1 MSRKESPEPAA
12 EQVVF
17 LPLSELHPF
26 PNHPFRVVDDEKM
39 REMAASIQGC
49 GVLLPG
55 IARIRPEGGYEIV
68 SGHRRKRAC
77 ELAGR
82 ETMPFIVRNMTDDE
96 AVIAMV
102 DTNLQRENILPS
114 ERAFA
119 LKMKMEALKH
129 QGKQDFVTSSQVGTK
144 LRADEELAQLA
155 GESRNQIQRYVRLN
169 NLTPGLLSLVDE
181 GKIALMP
188 AVELSYLT
196 KDEQTNLYDTIE
208 SEDCTPSLSQAQ
220 QMRKLSE
227 QGKLN
232 IDAVFGIMTKPKPN
246 QQEKVTLPYPKLPMD
261 KIRRYAKAE
270 PTPQFVQD
278 FLLKA
283 VDHYCRY
290 LDRQKDRGDR

>member
-1 MSRKESPEPAA
+1 MSSKETPEQAA

-26 PNHPFRVVDDEKM
+26 PNHPFRVEDDEKM

-129 QGKQDFVTSSQVGTK
+129 QGQRTDLTSRQVVAK
-144 LRADEELAQLA
+144 LRSAVEIGQKT
-155 GESRNQIQRYVRLN
+155 GESGRQIQRTIRLTS
-169 NLTPGLLSLVDE
+169 LEPSLLHMVDDR
-181 GKIALMP
+181 KVAFNP
-188 AVELSYLT
+188 AVELSFL
-196 KDEQTNLYDTIE
+196 KPDEQEKIAAAMDEAQT
-208 SEDCTPSLSQAQ
+208 TPSLSQAQ
-220 QMRKLSE
+220 RLKKASQE
-227 QGKLN
+227 GKLTDDLLRGVMAETKKPTQDKSYLN
-232 IDAVFGIMTKPKPN
+232 NPQIRKYFPKSWTIDRIEAIVLKLVKAWYQSQLKKK
-246 QQEKVTLPYPKLPMD
+246 QQSL
-261 KIRRYAKAE
+261 
-270 PTPQFVQD
+270 
-278 FLLKA
+278 
-283 VDHYCRY
+283 
-290 LDRQKDRGDR
+290 

>member
-1 MSRKESPEPAA
+1 MSRKETPEQAA

-129 QGKQDFVTSSQVGTK
+129 QGKRTDLTSRQVVGK
-144 LRADEELAQLA
+144 LESADKVGIEL
-155 GESRNQIQRYVRLN
+155 GESGRQIHRTIRLTS
-169 NLTPGLLSLVDE
+169 LEPSLLHMVDDR
-181 GKIALMP
+181 KLAFNP
-188 AVELSYLT
+188 AVELSFL
-196 KDEQTNLYDTIE
+196 KPEEQERLAAAMDEAQT
-208 SEDCTPSLSQAQ
+208 TPSLSQAQ
-220 QMRKLSE
+220 RLKKASQE
-227 QGKLN
+227 GKLTDDLLRGVMAETKKPTQDKSYLN
-232 IDAVFGIMTKPKPN
+232 NPQIRKYFPKSWTIDRIEAIVLKLVKAWYQSQLKKK
-246 QQEKVTLPYPKLPMD
+246 QQSL
-261 KIRRYAKAE
+261 
-270 PTPQFVQD
+270 
-278 FLLKA
+278 
-283 VDHYCRY
+283 
-290 LDRQKDRGDR
+290 

>member
-1 MSRKESPEPAA
+1 MSRKETPEQAA
-12 EQVVF
+12 EQIVF

-26 PNHPFRVVDDEKM
+26 PNHPFRVEDDEKM

-77 ELAGR
+77 EMAGR

-129 QGKQDFVTSSQVGTK
+129 QGKRTDLTSRQVVGK
-144 LRADEELAQLA
+144 LESADKVGKEL
-155 GESRNQIQRYVRLN
+155 GESGRQIQRTIRLTS
-169 NLTPGLLSLVDE
+169 LEPSLLHMVDDR
-181 GKIALMP
+181 KLAFNP
-188 AVELSYLT
+188 AVELSFL
-196 KDEQTNLYDTIE
+196 KPEEQEKIAAAMDEAQT
-208 SEDCTPSLSQAQ
+208 TPSLSQAQ
-220 QMRKLSE
+220 RLKKASQEGRLTDDLLRGVMAETKKPTQDKSYLNNPQIRKYFPKSWTIDRIEAIVL
-227 QGKLN
+227 KLVK
-232 IDAVFGIMTKPKPN
+232 AWYQSQLRKK
-246 QQEKVTLPYPKLPMD
+246 QQSL
-261 KIRRYAKAE
+261 
-270 PTPQFVQD
+270 
-278 FLLKA
+278 
-283 VDHYCRY
+283 
-290 LDRQKDRGDR
+290 

>member
-1 MSRKESPEPAA
+1 MSRKETPDQAA

-26 PNHPFRVVDDEKM
+26 PNHPFRVEDDEKM

-55 IARIRPEGGYEIV
+55 IARVRSEGGYEIV

-82 ETMPFIVRNMTDDE
+82 ETMPFIVRSMTDDE

-129 QGKQDFVTSSQVGTK
+129 QGKRTDLTSRQVVGK
-144 LRADEELAQLA
+144 LESADKVGEELGKSGRQIHRTIRLTSLEPSLLHMVDDRKLA
-155 GESRNQIQRYVRLN
+155 FN
-169 NLTPGLLSLVDE
+169 
-181 GKIALMP
+181 P
-188 AVELSYLT
+188 AVELSFL
-196 KDEQTNLYDTIE
+196 KPEEQAKIAAAMDEAQT
-208 SEDCTPSLSQAQ
+208 TPSLSQAQ
-220 QMRKLSE
+220 RLKKASQE
-227 QGKLN
+227 GKLTDDLLRGVMAETKKPTQDKSYLN
-232 IDAVFGIMTKPKPN
+232 NPQIRKYFPKSWTIDRIEAIVLKLVKAWYQSQLKKK
-246 QQEKVTLPYPKLPMD
+246 QQSL
-261 KIRRYAKAE
+261 
-270 PTPQFVQD
+270 
-278 FLLKA
+278 
-283 VDHYCRY
+283 
-290 LDRQKDRGDR
+290 

>member
-1 MSRKESPEPAA
+1 MSRKETPEQAA

-26 PNHPFRVVDDEKM
+26 PNHPFRIVDDEKM

-82 ETMPFIVRNMTDDE
+82 VTMPFIVRNMTDDE

-129 QGKQDFVTSSQVGTK
+129 QGKRTDLTSRQVVGK
-144 LRADEELAQLA
+144 LESADKVGIEL
-155 GESRNQIQRYVRLN
+155 GESGRQIHRTIRL
-169 NLTPGLLSLVDE
+169 TSLEPSMLHMVDDR
-181 GKIALMP
+181 KLAFNP
-188 AVELSYLT
+188 AVELSFL
-196 KDEQTNLYDTIE
+196 KPEEQERLAAAMDEAQT
-208 SEDCTPSLSQAQ
+208 TPSLSQAQ
-220 QMRKLSE
+220 RLKKASQE
-227 QGKLN
+227 GKLTDDLLRGVMAETKKPTQDKSYLN
-232 IDAVFGIMTKPKPN
+232 NPQIRKYFPKSWTIDRIEAIVLKLVKAWYQSQLKKK
-246 QQEKVTLPYPKLPMD
+246 QQSL
-261 KIRRYAKAE
+261 
-270 PTPQFVQD
+270 
-278 FLLKA
+278 
-283 VDHYCRY
+283 
-290 LDRQKDRGDR
+290 

>member
-1 MSRKESPEPAA
+1 MSRKESPEQAA

-26 PNHPFRVVDDEKM
+26 PNHPFRVADDEKM

-77 ELAGR
+77 EMAGR

-129 QGKQDFVTSSQVGTK
+129 QGQRTDLTSRQVVAK
-144 LRADEELAQLA
+144 LRSAVEIGQKT
-155 GESRNQIQRYVRLN
+155 GESGRQIQRTIRLTS
-169 NLTPGLLSLVDE
+169 LEPSLLHMVDDR
-181 GKIALMP
+181 KLAFNP
-188 AVELSYLT
+188 AVELSFL
-196 KDEQTNLYDTIE
+196 KPDEQEKIAAAMDEAQT
-208 SEDCTPSLSQAQ
+208 TPSLSQAQ
-220 QMRKLSE
+220 RLKKASQE
-227 QGKLN
+227 GKLTDDLLRGVMAETKKPTQDKSYLN
-232 IDAVFGIMTKPKPN
+232 NPQIRKYFPKSWTIDRIEAIVLKLVKAWYQSQLKKK
-246 QQEKVTLPYPKLPMD
+246 QQSL
-261 KIRRYAKAE
+261 
-270 PTPQFVQD
+270 
-278 FLLKA
+278 
-283 VDHYCRY
+283 
-290 LDRQKDRGDR
+290 

>member
-1 MSRKESPEPAA
+1 MSRKESPEQAA

-129 QGKQDFVTSSQVGTK
+129 QGQRTDLTSRQVVAK
-144 LRADEELAQLA
+144 LRSAVEIGQKT
-155 GESRNQIQRYVRLN
+155 GESGRQIQRAIRLTS
-169 NLTPGLLSLVDE
+169 LEPSLLHMVDDR
-181 GKIALMP
+181 KLAFNP
-188 AVELSYLT
+188 AVELSFL
-196 KDEQTNLYDTIE
+196 KPEEQEKLAAAMDEAQT
-208 SEDCTPSLSQAQ
+208 TPSLSQAQ
-220 QMRKLSE
+220 RLKKASQE
-227 QGKLN
+227 GKLTDDLLRGVMTETKKPTQDKSYLN
-232 IDAVFGIMTKPKPN
+232 KPQIRKYFPKSWTIDRIEAIVLKLVKAWYQSQLKKK
-246 QQEKVTLPYPKLPMD
+246 QQSL
-261 KIRRYAKAE
+261 
-270 PTPQFVQD
+270 
-278 FLLKA
+278 
-283 VDHYCRY
+283 
-290 LDRQKDRGDR
+290 

>member
-1 MSRKESPEPAA
+1 MSRKESPEQAA

-26 PNHPFRVVDDEKM
+26 PNHPFRVADDEKM

-77 ELAGR
+77 EMAGR

-114 ERAFA
+114 ERAFT

-129 QGKQDFVTSSQVGTK
+129 QGQRTDLTSRQVVAK
-144 LRADEELAQLA
+144 LRSAVEIGQKT
-155 GESRNQIQRYVRLN
+155 GESGRQIQRTIRLTS
-169 NLTPGLLSLVDE
+169 LEPSLLHMVDDR
-181 GKIALMP
+181 KLAFNP
-188 AVELSYLT
+188 AVELSFL
-196 KDEQTNLYDTIE
+196 KPEEQERLAAAMDEAQT
-208 SEDCTPSLSQAQ
+208 TPSLSQAQ
-220 QMRKLSE
+220 RLKKASQE
-227 QGKLN
+227 GKLTDDLLRGVMAETKKPTQDKSYLN
-232 IDAVFGIMTKPKPN
+232 NPQIRKYFPKSWTIDRIEAIVLKLVKAWYQSQLKKK
-246 QQEKVTLPYPKLPMD
+246 QQSL
-261 KIRRYAKAE
+261 
-270 PTPQFVQD
+270 
-278 FLLKA
+278 
-283 VDHYCRY
+283 
-290 LDRQKDRGDR
+290 

>member
-1 MSRKESPEPAA
+1 MSRKDSPEQAA

-129 QGKQDFVTSSQVGTK
+129 QGQRTDLTSRQVVAK
-144 LRADEELAQLA
+144 LRSAVEIGQKT
-155 GESRNQIQRYVRLN
+155 GESGRQIQRTIRLTS
-169 NLTPGLLSLVDE
+169 LEPSLLHMVDDR
-181 GKIALMP
+181 KLAFNP
-188 AVELSYLT
+188 AVELSFL
-196 KDEQTNLYDTIE
+196 KPEEQEKIAAAMDEAQT
-208 SEDCTPSLSQAQ
+208 TPSLSQAQ
-220 QMRKLSE
+220 RLKKASQE
-227 QGKLN
+227 GKLT
-232 IDAVFGIMTKPKPN
+232 DDLLRGVMAETKKPIIQLSWIYVYEN
-246 QQEKVTLPYPKLPMD
+246 RLFNVLYS
-261 KIRRYAKAE
+261 A
-270 PTPQFVQD
+270 
-278 FLLKA
+278 
-283 VDHYCRY
+283 H
-290 LDRQKDRGDR
+290 

>member
-1 MSRKESPEPAA
+1 MSRKETPEQAA

-17 LPLSELHPF
+17 LPLLELHPF
-26 PNHPFRVVDDEKM
+26 PNHPFRVEDDEKM

-129 QGKQDFVTSSQVGTK
+129 QGKRTDLTSRQVVGK
-144 LRADEELAQLA
+144 LESADKVGEELGISGRQIHRTIRLTRLEPSLLHMVDDRKLA
-155 GESRNQIQRYVRLN
+155 FN
-169 NLTPGLLSLVDE
+169 
-181 GKIALMP
+181 P
-188 AVELSYLT
+188 AVELSFL
-196 KDEQTNLYDTIE
+196 KPEEQEKIAAAMDEAQT
-208 SEDCTPSLSQAQ
+208 TPTLSQAQ
-220 QMRKLSE
+220 RLKKASQEGKFTDDLLRSVMAETKKPTQDRSYLNNPQIRKYFPKSWTIDRIEAVVL
-227 QGKLN
+227 KLVK
-232 IDAVFGIMTKPKPN
+232 AWYQSQLKKK
-246 QQEKVTLPYPKLPMD
+246 QQSL
-261 KIRRYAKAE
+261 
-270 PTPQFVQD
+270 
-278 FLLKA
+278 
-283 VDHYCRY
+283 
-290 LDRQKDRGDR
+290 

>member
-1 MSRKESPEPAA
+1 MSRKETPEQAA

-82 ETMPFIVRNMTDDE
+82 ATMPFIVRNMTDDE

-129 QGKQDFVTSSQVGTK
+129 QGQRTDLTSRQVVAK
-144 LRADEELAQLA
+144 LRSAVEIGQKT
-155 GESRNQIQRYVRLN
+155 GESGRQIQRTIRLTS
-169 NLTPGLLSLVDE
+169 LEPSLLHMVDDR
-181 GKIALMP
+181 KLAFNP
-188 AVELSYLT
+188 AVELSFL
-196 KDEQTNLYDTIE
+196 KPEEQEKIAAAMDEAQT
-208 SEDCTPSLSQAQ
+208 TPSLSQAQ
-220 QMRKLSE
+220 RLKKASQE
-227 QGKLN
+227 GKLTDDLLRGVMAETKKPTQDKSYLN
-232 IDAVFGIMTKPKPN
+232 NPQIRKYFPKSWTIDRIEAIILKLVKAWYQSQLKKK
-246 QQEKVTLPYPKLPMD
+246 QQSL
-261 KIRRYAKAE
+261 
-270 PTPQFVQD
+270 
-278 FLLKA
+278 
-283 VDHYCRY
+283 
-290 LDRQKDRGDR
+290 

>member
-1 MSRKESPEPAA
+1 MSRKESPEQAA

-129 QGKQDFVTSSQVGTK
+129 QGQRTDLTSRQVVAK
-144 LRADEELAQLA
+144 LRSAVEIGQKT
-155 GESRNQIQRYVRLN
+155 GESGRQIQRTIRLTS
-169 NLTPGLLSLVDE
+169 LEPSLLHMVDDR
-181 GKIALMP
+181 KLAFNP
-188 AVELSYLT
+188 AVELSFL
-196 KDEQTNLYDTIE
+196 KPEEQERLAAAMDEAQT
-208 SEDCTPSLSQAQ
+208 TPSLSQAQ
-220 QMRKLSE
+220 RLKKASQE
-227 QGKLN
+227 GKLTDDLLRGVMAETKKPTQDKSYLN
-232 IDAVFGIMTKPKPN
+232 NPQIRKYFPKSWTIDRIEAIVLKLVKAWYQN
-246 QQEKVTLPYPKLPMD
+246 Q
-261 KIRRYAKAE
+261 
-270 PTPQFVQD
+270 
-278 FLLKA
+278 LKKKQQS
-283 VDHYCRY
+283 
-290 LDRQKDRGDR
+290 L

>member
-1 MSRKESPEPAA
+1 MSRKDSPEQAA

-17 LPLSELHPF
+17 LPLSELHLF

-129 QGKQDFVTSSQVGTK
+129 QGKQVFVTSSQVGTK
-144 LRADEELAQLA
+144 LNRTDERIAEQSNLSRSQVQRTIRLTSLEPSLLHMVDDRKLAF
-155 GESRNQIQRYVRLN
+155 N
-169 NLTPGLLSLVDE
+169 
-181 GKIALMP
+181 P
-188 AVELSYLT
+188 AVELSFL
-196 KDEQTNLYDTIE
+196 KPEEQEKLAAAMDEAQT
-208 SEDCTPSLSQAQ
+208 TPSLSQAQ
-220 QMRKLSE
+220 RLKKASQE
-227 QGKLN
+227 GKLTDDLLRGVMAETKKPTQDKSYLN
-232 IDAVFGIMTKPKPN
+232 NPQIRKYFPKSWTIDRIEAIILKLVKAWYQSQLKKK
-246 QQEKVTLPYPKLPMD
+246 QQSL
-261 KIRRYAKAE
+261 
-270 PTPQFVQD
+270 
-278 FLLKA
+278 
-283 VDHYCRY
+283 
-290 LDRQKDRGDR
+290 

>member
-1 MSRKESPEPAA
+1 MSRKESPEQAA

-26 PNHPFRVVDDEKM
+26 PNHPFRVADDEKM

-77 ELAGR
+77 EMAGR

-114 ERAFA
+114 ERAFT

-129 QGKQDFVTSSQVGTK
+129 QGQRTDLTSRQVVAK
-144 LRADEELAQLA
+144 LRSAVEIGQKT
-155 GESRNQIQRYVRLN
+155 GESGRQIQRTIRLTS
-169 NLTPGLLSLVDE
+169 LEPSLLHMVDDR
-181 GKIALMP
+181 KLAFNP
-188 AVELSYLT
+188 AVELSFL
-196 KDEQTNLYDTIE
+196 KPEEQERLAAAMDEAQT
-208 SEDCTPSLSQAQ
+208 TPSPISTILKSVNT
-220 QMRKLSE
+220 S
-227 QGKLN
+227 
-232 IDAVFGIMTKPKPN
+232 PN
-246 QQEKVTLPYPKLPMD
+246 PGRSTAL
-261 KIRRYAKAE
+261 
-270 PTPQFVQD
+270 
-278 FLLKA
+278 
-283 VDHYCRY
+283 
-290 LDRQKDRGDR
+290 RQSS

>member
-1 MSRKESPEPAA
+1 MSRKESSEQAA

-129 QGKQDFVTSSQVGTK
+129 QGQRTDLTSRQVVAK
-144 LRADEELAQLA
+144 LRSAVEIGQKT
-155 GESRNQIQRYVRLN
+155 GESGRQIQRAIRLTS
-169 NLTPGLLSLVDE
+169 LEPSLLHMVDDR
-181 GKIALMP
+181 KLAFNP
-188 AVELSYLT
+188 AVELSFL
-196 KDEQTNLYDTIE
+196 KPEEQEKLAAAMDEAQT
-208 SEDCTPSLSQAQ
+208 TPSLSQAQ
-220 QMRKLSE
+220 RLKKASQE
-227 QGKLN
+227 GKLTDDLLRGVMAETKKPTQDKSYLN
-232 IDAVFGIMTKPKPN
+232 NPQIRKYFPKSWTIDRIEAIVLKLVKAWYQSQLKKK
-246 QQEKVTLPYPKLPMD
+246 QQSL
-261 KIRRYAKAE
+261 
-270 PTPQFVQD
+270 
-278 FLLKA
+278 
-283 VDHYCRY
+283 
-290 LDRQKDRGDR
+290 

>member
-1 MSRKESPEPAA
+1 MSRKETPEQAA

-17 LPLSELHPF
+17 LPLLELHPF
-26 PNHPFRVVDDEKM
+26 PNHPFRVEDDEKM

-129 QGKQDFVTSSQVGTK
+129 QGKRTDLTSRQVVGK
-144 LRADEELAQLA
+144 LESADKVGEELGKSGRQIHRTIRLTRLEPSLLHMVDDRKLA
-155 GESRNQIQRYVRLN
+155 FN
-169 NLTPGLLSLVDE
+169 
-181 GKIALMP
+181 P
-188 AVELSYLT
+188 AVELSFL
-196 KDEQTNLYDTIE
+196 KPEEQEKIAAAMDEAQT
-208 SEDCTPSLSQAQ
+208 TPTLSQAQ
-220 QMRKLSE
+220 RLKKASQEGKFTDDLLRSVMAETKKPTQDRSYLNNPQIRKYFPKSWTIDRIEAVVL
-227 QGKLN
+227 KLVK
-232 IDAVFGIMTKPKPN
+232 AWYQSQLKKK
-246 QQEKVTLPYPKLPMD
+246 QQSL
-261 KIRRYAKAE
+261 
-270 PTPQFVQD
+270 
-278 FLLKA
+278 
-283 VDHYCRY
+283 
-290 LDRQKDRGDR
+290 

>member
-1 MSRKESPEPAA
+1 MSRKDSPEQAA

-129 QGKQDFVTSSQVGTK
+129 QGQRTDLTSRQVVAK
-144 LRADEELAQLA
+144 LRSAVEIGQKT
-155 GESRNQIQRYVRLN
+155 GESGRQIQRTIRLTS
-169 NLTPGLLSLVDE
+169 LEPSLLHMVDDR
-181 GKIALMP
+181 KLAFNP
-188 AVELSYLT
+188 AVELSFL
-196 KDEQTNLYDTIE
+196 KPEEQERLAAAMDEAQT
-208 SEDCTPSLSQAQ
+208 TPSLSQAQ
-220 QMRKLSE
+220 RLKKASQE
-227 QGKLN
+227 GKLTDDLLRGVMAETKKPTQDKSYLN
-232 IDAVFGIMTKPKPN
+232 NPQIRKYFPKSWTIDRIEAIVLKLVKAWYQSQLKKK
-246 QQEKVTLPYPKLPMD
+246 QQSL
-261 KIRRYAKAE
+261 
-270 PTPQFVQD
+270 
-278 FLLKA
+278 
-283 VDHYCRY
+283 
-290 LDRQKDRGDR
+290 

>member
-1 MSRKESPEPAA
+1 MSRKETPEQAA

-129 QGKQDFVTSSQVGTK
+129 QGQRTDLTSRQVVAK
-144 LRADEELAQLA
+144 LRSAVEIGQKT
-155 GESRNQIQRYVRLN
+155 GESGRQIQRTIRLTS
-169 NLTPGLLSLVDE
+169 LEPSLLHMVDDR
-181 GKIALMP
+181 KLAFNP
-188 AVELSYLT
+188 AVELSFL
-196 KDEQTNLYDTIE
+196 KPEEQEKLAAAMDEAQT
-208 SEDCTPSLSQAQ
+208 TPSLSQAQ
-220 QMRKLSE
+220 RLKKASQE
-227 QGKLN
+227 GKLTDDLLRGVMAETKKPTQDKSYLN
-232 IDAVFGIMTKPKPN
+232 NPQIRKYFPKSWTIDRIEAIVLKLVKAWYQSQLKKK
-246 QQEKVTLPYPKLPMD
+246 QQSL
-261 KIRRYAKAE
+261 
-270 PTPQFVQD
+270 
-278 FLLKA
+278 
-283 VDHYCRY
+283 
-290 LDRQKDRGDR
+290 

>member
-1 MSRKESPEPAA
+1 MSRKESPEQAA

-26 PNHPFRVVDDEKM
+26 PNHPFLVVDDEKM

-129 QGKQDFVTSSQVGTK
+129 QGQRTDLTSRQVVAK
-144 LRADEELAQLA
+144 LRSAVEIGQKT
-155 GESRNQIQRYVRLN
+155 GESGRQIQRTIRLTS
-169 NLTPGLLSLVDE
+169 LEPSLLHMVDDR
-181 GKIALMP
+181 KLAFNP
-188 AVELSYLT
+188 AVELSFL
-196 KDEQTNLYDTIE
+196 KPEEQEKIAAAMDEAQT
-208 SEDCTPSLSQAQ
+208 TPSLSQAQ
-220 QMRKLSE
+220 RLKKASQE
-227 QGKLN
+227 GKLTDDLLRGVMAETKKPTQDKSYLN
-232 IDAVFGIMTKPKPN
+232 NPQIRKYFPKSWTIDRIEAIVLKLVKAWYQSQLKKK
-246 QQEKVTLPYPKLPMD
+246 QQSL
-261 KIRRYAKAE
+261 
-270 PTPQFVQD
+270 
-278 FLLKA
+278 
-283 VDHYCRY
+283 
-290 LDRQKDRGDR
+290 

>member
-1 MSRKESPEPAA
+1 MTRKDSPEQTA

-55 IARIRPEGGYEIV
+55 IARPRPKGGYEIV

-129 QGKQDFVTSSQVGTK
+129 QGKRTDLTSRQVVGK
-144 LRADEELAQLA
+144 LESADKVGKEL
-155 GESRNQIQRYVRLN
+155 GESGRQIQRTIRLTS
-169 NLTPGLLSLVDE
+169 LEPSLLHMVDDR
-181 GKIALMP
+181 KLAFNP
-188 AVELSYLT
+188 AVELSFL
-196 KDEQTNLYDTIE
+196 KPEEQERLAAAMDEAQT
-208 SEDCTPSLSQAQ
+208 TPSLSQAQ
-220 QMRKLSE
+220 RLKKASQE
-227 QGKLN
+227 GKLTDDLLRGVMAETKKPTQDKSYLN
-232 IDAVFGIMTKPKPN
+232 NPQIRKYFPKSWTIDRIEAIVLKLVKAWYQN
-246 QQEKVTLPYPKLPMD
+246 Q
-261 KIRRYAKAE
+261 
-270 PTPQFVQD
+270 
-278 FLLKA
+278 LKKKQQS
-283 VDHYCRY
+283 
-290 LDRQKDRGDR
+290 L

>member
-129 QGKQDFVTSSQVGTK
+129 QGQRTDLTSRQVVAK
-144 LRADEELAQLA
+144 LRSAVEIGQKT
-155 GESRNQIQRYVRLN
+155 GESGRQIQRAIRLTS
-169 NLTPGLLSLVDE
+169 LEPSLLHMVDDR
-181 GKIALMP
+181 KLAFNP
-188 AVELSYLT
+188 AVELSFL
-196 KDEQTNLYDTIE
+196 KPEEQEKIAAAMDEAQT
-208 SEDCTPSLSQAQ
+208 TPSLSQAQ
-220 QMRKLSE
+220 RLKKASQE
-227 QGKLN
+227 GKLTDDLLRGVMAETKKPTQDKSYLN
-232 IDAVFGIMTKPKPN
+232 NPQIRKYFPKSWTIDRIEAIVLKLVKAWYQSQLKKK
-246 QQEKVTLPYPKLPMD
+246 QQSL
-261 KIRRYAKAE
+261 
-270 PTPQFVQD
+270 
-278 FLLKA
+278 
-283 VDHYCRY
+283 
-290 LDRQKDRGDR
+290 

>member
-1 MSRKESPEPAA
+1 MSRKETPEQAA

-82 ETMPFIVRNMTDDE
+82 ATMPFIVRNMTDDE

-129 QGKQDFVTSSQVGTK
+129 QGQRTDVTSRQVVAK
-144 LRADEELAQLA
+144 LRSAVEIGQKT
-155 GESRNQIQRYVRLN
+155 GESGRQIQRTIRLTS
-169 NLTPGLLSLVDE
+169 LEPSLLHMVDDR
-181 GKIALMP
+181 KLAFNP
-188 AVELSYLT
+188 AVELSFL
-196 KDEQTNLYDTIE
+196 KPEEQEKIAAAMDEAQT
-208 SEDCTPSLSQAQ
+208 TPSLSQAQ
-220 QMRKLSE
+220 RLKKASQE
-227 QGKLN
+227 GKLTDDLLRGVMAETKKPTQDKSYLN
-232 IDAVFGIMTKPKPN
+232 NPQIRKYFPKSWTIDRIEAIVLKLVKAWYQSQLKKK
-246 QQEKVTLPYPKLPMD
+246 QQSP
-261 KIRRYAKAE
+261 AK
-270 PTPQFVQD
+270 
-278 FLLKA
+278 K
-283 VDHYCRY
+283 R
-290 LDRQKDRGDR
+290 

>member
-1 MSRKESPEPAA
+1 MSRKETPEQAA

-82 ETMPFIVRNMTDDE
+82 ATMPFIVRNMTDDE

-129 QGKQDFVTSSQVGTK
+129 QGQRTDLTSRQVVAK
-144 LRADEELAQLA
+144 LRSAVEIGQKT
-155 GESRNQIQRYVRLN
+155 GESGRQIQRTIRLTS
-169 NLTPGLLSLVDE
+169 LEPSLLHMVDDR
-181 GKIALMP
+181 KLAFNP
-188 AVELSYLT
+188 AVELSFL
-196 KDEQTNLYDTIE
+196 KPEEQEKIAAAMDEAQT
-208 SEDCTPSLSQAQ
+208 TPSLSQAQ
-220 QMRKLSE
+220 RLKKASQE
-227 QGKLN
+227 GKLTDDLLRGVMAETKKPTQDKSYLN
-232 IDAVFGIMTKPKPN
+232 NPQIRKYFPKSWTIDRIEAIVLKLVKAWYQSQLKKK
-246 QQEKVTLPYPKLPMD
+246 QQSL
-261 KIRRYAKAE
+261 
-270 PTPQFVQD
+270 
-278 FLLKA
+278 
-283 VDHYCRY
+283 
-290 LDRQKDRGDR
+290 

>member
-1 MSRKESPEPAA
+1 MSRKESPEQAA

-129 QGKQDFVTSSQVGTK
+129 QGQRTDLTSRQVVAK
-144 LRADEELAQLA
+144 LRSAVEIGQKT
-155 GESRNQIQRYVRLN
+155 GESGRQIQRTIRLTS
-169 NLTPGLLSLVDE
+169 LEPSLLHMVDDR
-181 GKIALMP
+181 KLAFNP
-188 AVELSYLT
+188 AVELSFL
-196 KDEQTNLYDTIE
+196 KPEEQEKLAAAMDEAQT
-208 SEDCTPSLSQAQ
+208 TPSLSQAQ
-220 QMRKLSE
+220 RLKKASQE
-227 QGKLN
+227 GKLTDDLLRGVMAETKKPTQDKSYLN
-232 IDAVFGIMTKPKPN
+232 NPQIRKYFPKSWTIDRIEAIVLKLVKAWYQSQLKKK
-246 QQEKVTLPYPKLPMD
+246 QQSL
-261 KIRRYAKAE
+261 
-270 PTPQFVQD
+270 
-278 FLLKA
+278 
-283 VDHYCRY
+283 
-290 LDRQKDRGDR
+290 

>member
-1 MSRKESPEPAA
+1 MSRKESPEQAA

-26 PNHPFRVVDDEKM
+26 PNHPFRIVDDEKM

-129 QGKQDFVTSSQVGTK
+129 QGQRTDLTSRQVVAK
-144 LRADEELAQLA
+144 LRSAVEIGQKT
-155 GESRNQIQRYVRLN
+155 GESGRQIQRTIRLTS
-169 NLTPGLLSLVDE
+169 LEPSLLHMVDDR
-181 GKIALMP
+181 KLAFNP
-188 AVELSYLT
+188 AVELSFL
-196 KDEQTNLYDTIE
+196 KPEEQEKIAAAMDEAQT
-208 SEDCTPSLSQAQ
+208 TPSLSQAQ
-220 QMRKLSE
+220 RLKKASQE
-227 QGKLN
+227 GKLTDDLLRGVMAETKKPTQDKSYLN
-232 IDAVFGIMTKPKPN
+232 NPQIRKYFPKSWTIDRIEAIVLKLVKAWYQSQLKKK
-246 QQEKVTLPYPKLPMD
+246 QQSL
-261 KIRRYAKAE
+261 
-270 PTPQFVQD
+270 
-278 FLLKA
+278 
-283 VDHYCRY
+283 
-290 LDRQKDRGDR
+290 

>member
-1 MSRKESPEPAA
+1 MSRKETPEQAA

-26 PNHPFRVVDDEKM
+26 LNHPFRIVDDEKM

-82 ETMPFIVRNMTDDE
+82 VTMPFIVRNMTDDE

-129 QGKQDFVTSSQVGTK
+129 QGQRTDLTSRQVVAK
-144 LRADEELAQLA
+144 LRSAVEIGQKT
-155 GESRNQIQRYVRLN
+155 GESGRQIQRTIRLTS
-169 NLTPGLLSLVDE
+169 LEPSLLHMVDDR
-181 GKIALMP
+181 KLAFNP
-188 AVELSYLT
+188 AVELSFL
-196 KDEQTNLYDTIE
+196 KPDEQEKIAAAMDEAQT
-208 SEDCTPSLSQAQ
+208 TPSLSQAQ
-220 QMRKLSE
+220 RLKKASQE
-227 QGKLN
+227 GKLTDDLLRGVMAETKKPTQDKSYLN
-232 IDAVFGIMTKPKPN
+232 NPQIRKYFPKSWTIDRIEAIVLKLVKAWYQN
-246 QQEKVTLPYPKLPMD
+246 Q
-261 KIRRYAKAE
+261 
-270 PTPQFVQD
+270 
-278 FLLKA
+278 LKKKQQS
-283 VDHYCRY
+283 
-290 LDRQKDRGDR
+290 L

>member
-1 MSRKESPEPAA
+1 MSRKETPEQAA

-82 ETMPFIVRNMTDDE
+82 ATMPFIVRNMTDDE

-129 QGKQDFVTSSQVGTK
+129 QGQRTDLTSRQVVAK
-144 LRADEELAQLA
+144 LRSAVEIGQKT
-155 GESRNQIQRYVRLN
+155 GESGRQIQRTIRLTS
-169 NLTPGLLSLVDE
+169 LEPSLLHMVDDR
-181 GKIALMP
+181 KLAFNP
-188 AVELSYLT
+188 AVEISFLKPEEQEKLAAAM
-196 KDEQTNLYDTIE
+196 DEAQT
-208 SEDCTPSLSQAQ
+208 TPSLSQAQ
-220 QMRKLSE
+220 RLKKASQE
-227 QGKLN
+227 GKLTDDLLRGVMAETKKPTQDKSYLN
-232 IDAVFGIMTKPKPN
+232 NPQIRKYFPKSWTIDRIEAIVLKLVKAWYQSQLKKK
-246 QQEKVTLPYPKLPMD
+246 QQSL
-261 KIRRYAKAE
+261 
-270 PTPQFVQD
+270 
-278 FLLKA
+278 
-283 VDHYCRY
+283 
-290 LDRQKDRGDR
+290 

>member
-1 MSRKESPEPAA
+1 MSRKESPEQAA

-129 QGKQDFVTSSQVGTK
+129 QGQRTDLTSRQVVAK
-144 LRADEELAQLA
+144 LRSAVEIGQKT
-155 GESRNQIQRYVRLN
+155 GESGRQIQRTIRLTS
-169 NLTPGLLSLVDE
+169 LEPSLLHMVDDR
-181 GKIALMP
+181 KLAFNP
-188 AVELSYLT
+188 AVELSFL
-196 KDEQTNLYDTIE
+196 KPEEQERLAAAMDEAQT
-208 SEDCTPSLSQAQ
+208 TPSLSQAQ
-220 QMRKLSE
+220 RLKKASQE
-227 QGKLN
+227 GKLTDDLLRGVMAETKKPTQDKSYLN
-232 IDAVFGIMTKPKPN
+232 NPQIRKYFPKSWTIDRIEAIVLKLVKAWYQSQLKKK
-246 QQEKVTLPYPKLPMD
+246 QQSL
-261 KIRRYAKAE
+261 
-270 PTPQFVQD
+270 
-278 FLLKA
+278 
-283 VDHYCRY
+283 
-290 LDRQKDRGDR
+290 

>member
-1 MSRKESPEPAA
+1 MSRKESPEQAA

-26 PNHPFRVVDDEKM
+26 PNHPFRVADDEKM

-77 ELAGR
+77 EMAGR

-129 QGKQDFVTSSQVGTK
+129 QGQRTDLTSRQVVAK
-144 LRADEELAQLA
+144 LRSAVEIGQKT
-155 GESRNQIQRYVRLN
+155 GESGRQIQRTIRLTS
-169 NLTPGLLSLVDE
+169 LEPSLLHMVDDR
-181 GKIALMP
+181 KLAFNP
-188 AVELSYLT
+188 AVELSFL
-196 KDEQTNLYDTIE
+196 KPEEQERLAAAMDEAQT
-208 SEDCTPSLSQAQ
+208 TPSLSQAQ
-220 QMRKLSE
+220 RLKKASQE
-227 QGKLN
+227 GKLTDDLLRGVMAETKKPTQDKSYLN
-232 IDAVFGIMTKPKPN
+232 NPQIRKYFPKSWTIDRIEAIVLKLVKAWYQSQLKKK
-246 QQEKVTLPYPKLPMD
+246 QQSL
-261 KIRRYAKAE
+261 
-270 PTPQFVQD
+270 
-278 FLLKA
+278 
-283 VDHYCRY
+283 
-290 LDRQKDRGDR
+290 

>member
-1 MSRKESPEPAA
+1 MSRKETPEQAA

-82 ETMPFIVRNMTDDE
+82 ATMPFIVRNMIDDE

-129 QGKQDFVTSSQVGTK
+129 QGQRTDLTSRQVVAK
-144 LRADEELAQLA
+144 LRSAVEIGQKT
-155 GESRNQIQRYVRLN
+155 GESGRQIQRTIRLTS
-169 NLTPGLLSLVDE
+169 LEPSLLHMVDDR
-181 GKIALMP
+181 KLAFNP
-188 AVELSYLT
+188 AVELSFL
-196 KDEQTNLYDTIE
+196 KPEEQEKIAAAMDEAQT
-208 SEDCTPSLSQAQ
+208 TPSLSQAQ
-220 QMRKLSE
+220 RLKKASQE
-227 QGKLN
+227 GKLTDDLLRGVMAETKKPTQDKSYLN
-232 IDAVFGIMTKPKPN
+232 NPQIRKYFPKSWTIDRIEAIVLKLVKAWYQSQLKKK
-246 QQEKVTLPYPKLPMD
+246 QQSL
-261 KIRRYAKAE
+261 
-270 PTPQFVQD
+270 
-278 FLLKA
+278 
-283 VDHYCRY
+283 
-290 LDRQKDRGDR
+290 

>member
-1 MSRKESPEPAA
+1 MNRKESPEQAA

-17 LPLSELHPF
+17 LHLSELHPF

-39 REMAASIQGC
+39 REMTASIQGC

-55 IARIRPEGGYEIV
+55 IARVRPEGGYEIV

-129 QGKQDFVTSSQVGTK
+129 QGQRTDLTSRQVVAK
-144 LRADEELAQLA
+144 LRSAVEIGQKT
-155 GESRNQIQRYVRLN
+155 GESGRQIQRTIRLTS
-169 NLTPGLLSLVDE
+169 LEPSLLHMVDDR
-181 GKIALMP
+181 KLAFNP
-188 AVELSYLT
+188 AVELSFL
-196 KDEQTNLYDTIE
+196 KPEEQERLAAAMDEAQT
-208 SEDCTPSLSQAQ
+208 TPSLSQAQ
-220 QMRKLSE
+220 RLKKASQE
-227 QGKLN
+227 GKLTDDLLRGVMAETKKPTQDKSYLN
-232 IDAVFGIMTKPKPN
+232 NPQIRKYFPKSWTIDRIEAIVLKLVKAWYQSQLKKK
-246 QQEKVTLPYPKLPMD
+246 QQSL
-261 KIRRYAKAE
+261 
-270 PTPQFVQD
+270 
-278 FLLKA
+278 
-283 VDHYCRY
+283 
-290 LDRQKDRGDR
+290 

>member
-1 MSRKESPEPAA
+1 MSRKEMPEQVV

-26 PNHPFRVVDDEKM
+26 PNHPFRVEDDEKM

-55 IARIRPEGGYEIV
+55 IARVRPEGGYEIV

-82 ETMPFIVRNMTDDE
+82 ETMPFIVRSMTDDE

-129 QGKQDFVTSSQVGTK
+129 QGKRTDLTSRQVVGK
-144 LRADEELAQLA
+144 LESADKVGEEL
-155 GESRNQIQRYVRLN
+155 GKSGRQIQRTIRLTS
-169 NLTPGLLSLVDE
+169 LEPSLLHMVDDR
-181 GKIALMP
+181 KLAFNP
-188 AVELSYLT
+188 AVELSFL
-196 KDEQTNLYDTIE
+196 KPEEQEKIAAAMDEAQT
-208 SEDCTPSLSQAQ
+208 TPSLSQAQ
-220 QMRKLSE
+220 RLKKASQE
-227 QGKLN
+227 GKLTDDLLRGVMAESKKPTQDKSYLN
-232 IDAVFGIMTKPKPN
+232 NPQIRKYFPKSWTIDRIEAIVLKLVKAWYQSQLKKK
-246 QQEKVTLPYPKLPMD
+246 QQSL
-261 KIRRYAKAE
+261 
-270 PTPQFVQD
+270 
-278 FLLKA
+278 
-283 VDHYCRY
+283 
-290 LDRQKDRGDR
+290 

>member
-1 MSRKESPEPAA
+1 MSRKESPEQAA

-82 ETMPFIVRNMTDDE
+82 ETMPFIVRNITDDE

-129 QGKQDFVTSSQVGTK
+129 QGQRTDLTSRQVVAK
-144 LRADEELAQLA
+144 LRSAVEIGQKT
-155 GESRNQIQRYVRLN
+155 GESGRQIQRTIRLTS
-169 NLTPGLLSLVDE
+169 LEPSLLHMVDDR
-181 GKIALMP
+181 KLAFNP
-188 AVELSYLT
+188 AVELSFL
-196 KDEQTNLYDTIE
+196 KPEEQEKIAAAMDEAQT
-208 SEDCTPSLSQAQ
+208 TPSLSQAQ
-220 QMRKLSE
+220 RLKKASQE
-227 QGKLN
+227 GKLTDDLLRGVMAETKKPTQDKSYLN
-232 IDAVFGIMTKPKPN
+232 NPQIRKYFPKSWTIDRIEAIVLKLVKAWYQSQLKKK
-246 QQEKVTLPYPKLPMD
+246 QQSL
-261 KIRRYAKAE
+261 
-270 PTPQFVQD
+270 
-278 FLLKA
+278 
-283 VDHYCRY
+283 
-290 LDRQKDRGDR
+290 

>member
-1 MSRKESPEPAA
+1 MSRKETPEQAA

-17 LPLSELHPF
+17 LPLLELHPF
-26 PNHPFRVVDDEKM
+26 PNHPFRVEDDEKM

-129 QGKQDFVTSSQVGTK
+129 QGKRTDLTSRQVVGK
-144 LRADEELAQLA
+144 LESADKVGEELGKSGRQIHRTIRLTRLEPSLLHMVDDRKLA
-155 GESRNQIQRYVRLN
+155 FN
-169 NLTPGLLSLVDE
+169 
-181 GKIALMP
+181 P
-188 AVELSYLT
+188 AVELSFL
-196 KDEQTNLYDTIE
+196 KPEEQEKIAAAMDEAQT
-208 SEDCTPSLSQAQ
+208 TPTLSQAQ
-220 QMRKLSE
+220 RLKKASQEGKFTDDLLRSVMAETKKPTQDRSYLNNPQIRKYFPKSWTIDRIEAIVL
-227 QGKLN
+227 KLVK
-232 IDAVFGIMTKPKPN
+232 AWYQSQLKKK
-246 QQEKVTLPYPKLPMD
+246 QQSL
-261 KIRRYAKAE
+261 
-270 PTPQFVQD
+270 
-278 FLLKA
+278 
-283 VDHYCRY
+283 
-290 LDRQKDRGDR
+290 

>member
-1 MSRKESPEPAA
+1 MPEQVV

-26 PNHPFRVVDDEKM
+26 PNHPFRVEDDEKM

-55 IARIRPEGGYEIV
+55 IARVRPEGGYEIV

-82 ETMPFIVRNMTDDE
+82 ETMPFIVRSMTDDE

-129 QGKQDFVTSSQVGTK
+129 QGKRTDLTSRQVVGK
-144 LRADEELAQLA
+144 LESADKVGEEL
-155 GESRNQIQRYVRLN
+155 GKSGRQIQRTIRLTS
-169 NLTPGLLSLVDE
+169 LEPSLLHMVDDR
-181 GKIALMP
+181 KLAFNP
-188 AVELSYLT
+188 AVELSFL
-196 KDEQTNLYDTIE
+196 KPEEQEKIAAAMDEAQT
-208 SEDCTPSLSQAQ
+208 TPSLSQAQ
-220 QMRKLSE
+220 RLKKASQE
-227 QGKLN
+227 GKLTDDLLRGVMAESKKPTQDKSYLN
-232 IDAVFGIMTKPKPN
+232 NPQIRKYFPKSWTIDRIEAIVLKLVKAWYQSQLKKK
-246 QQEKVTLPYPKLPMD
+246 QQSL
-261 KIRRYAKAE
+261 
-270 PTPQFVQD
+270 
-278 FLLKA
+278 
-283 VDHYCRY
+283 
-290 LDRQKDRGDR
+290 

>member
-1 MSRKESPEPAA
+1 MIRNETPEQTA

-17 LPLSELHPF
+17 LPLSEQHPF

-39 REMAASIQGC
+39 QEMAASIQGC

-102 DTNLQRENILPS
+102 NTNLQRENILPS

-129 QGKQDFVTSSQVGTK
+129 QGQRTDLTSRQVVAK
-144 LRADEELAQLA
+144 LRSTVEIGQKT
-155 GESRNQIQRYVRLN
+155 GESGRQIQRTIRLTS
-169 NLTPGLLSLVDE
+169 LEPSLLHMVDDR
-181 GKIALMP
+181 KLAFNP
-188 AVELSYLT
+188 AVELSFL
-196 KDEQTNLYDTIE
+196 KPDEQEKIAAAMDEAQT
-208 SEDCTPSLSQAQ
+208 TPSLSQAQ
-220 QMRKLSE
+220 RLKKANQE
-227 QGKLN
+227 GKLTDDLLRGVMTETKKPTQDKSYLN
-232 IDAVFGIMTKPKPN
+232 NPQIRKYFPKSWTIDRIEAIVLKLVKAWYQSQLKKK
-246 QQEKVTLPYPKLPMD
+246 QQSL
-261 KIRRYAKAE
+261 
-270 PTPQFVQD
+270 
-278 FLLKA
+278 
-283 VDHYCRY
+283 
-290 LDRQKDRGDR
+290 

>member
-1 MSRKESPEPAA
+1 MSRKESPEQAA

-129 QGKQDFVTSSQVGTK
+129 QGQRTDLTSRQVVAK
-144 LRADEELAQLA
+144 LRSAVEIGQKT
-155 GESRNQIQRYVRLN
+155 GESGRQIQHAIRLTS
-169 NLTPGLLSLVDE
+169 LEPSLLHMVDDR
-181 GKIALMP
+181 KLAFNP
-188 AVELSYLT
+188 AVELSFL
-196 KDEQTNLYDTIE
+196 KPEEQEKLAAGMDEAQT
-208 SEDCTPSLSQAQ
+208 TPSLSQAQ
-220 QMRKLSE
+220 RLKKASQE
-227 QGKLN
+227 GKLTDDLLRGVMAETKKPTQDKSYLN
-232 IDAVFGIMTKPKPN
+232 NPQIRKYFPKAWTIDRIEAIVLKLVKAWYQSQLKKK
-246 QQEKVTLPYPKLPMD
+246 QQSL
-261 KIRRYAKAE
+261 
-270 PTPQFVQD
+270 
-278 FLLKA
+278 
-283 VDHYCRY
+283 
-290 LDRQKDRGDR
+290 

>member
-1 MSRKESPEPAA
+1 MSRKDSPEQAA

-82 ETMPFIVRNMTDDE
+82 GTMPFIVRNMTDDE

-129 QGKQDFVTSSQVGTK
+129 QGQRTDLTSRQVVAK
-144 LRADEELAQLA
+144 LRSAVEIGQKT
-155 GESRNQIQRYVRLN
+155 GESGRQIQRTIRLTS
-169 NLTPGLLSLVDE
+169 LEPSLLHMVDDR
-181 GKIALMP
+181 KLAFNP
-188 AVELSYLT
+188 AVELSFL
-196 KDEQTNLYDTIE
+196 KPEEQERLAAAMDEAQT
-208 SEDCTPSLSQAQ
+208 TPSLSQAQ
-220 QMRKLSE
+220 RLKKASQE
-227 QGKLN
+227 GKLTDDLLRGVMAETKKPTQDKSYLN
-232 IDAVFGIMTKPKPN
+232 NPQIRKYFPKSWTIDRIEAIVLKLVKAWYQSQLKKK
-246 QQEKVTLPYPKLPMD
+246 QQSL
-261 KIRRYAKAE
+261 
-270 PTPQFVQD
+270 
-278 FLLKA
+278 
-283 VDHYCRY
+283 
-290 LDRQKDRGDR
+290 